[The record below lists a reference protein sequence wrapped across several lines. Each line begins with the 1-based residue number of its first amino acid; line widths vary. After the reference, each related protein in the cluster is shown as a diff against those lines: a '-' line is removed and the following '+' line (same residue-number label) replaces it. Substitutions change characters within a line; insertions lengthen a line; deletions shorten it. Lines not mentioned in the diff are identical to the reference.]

1 MTYPVLIKNT
11 VKLINTLALMK
22 ETFSGFVSNLRPIS
36 KFKVARSQTTFDN
49 ELNINALMKEMFSGF
64 VTFGHFQSRKKAKP
78 LLTTTS
84 ENRGNFH

>member
-11 VKLINTLALMK
+11 VKLINTL
-22 ETFSGFVSNLRPIS
+22 
-36 KFKVARSQTTFDN
+36 
-49 ELNINALMKEMFSGF
+49 ALMKEMFSGF